1 MKLSLSHVTFKLIQ
15 IIRELKEEVLK
26 LKELLIKEGY
36 NPEELQCK
44 LKVTSFSAGKSIA
57 HPVRSN
63 VLELHALT
71 ATSLPLFVVY

>member
-1 MKLSLSHVTFKLIQ
+1 MKSSLSHVIFKLIQ

-44 LKVTSFSAGKSIA
+44 FKITPFLQASPLHILLQATYW
-57 HPVRSN
+57 N
-63 VLELHALT
+63 VM
-71 ATSLPLFVVY
+71 P

>member
-1 MKLSLSHVTFKLIQ
+1 MKSSLLHVTFKLIQ

-44 LKVTSFSAGKSIA
+44 LKMTLFCRQVLCTPCS
-57 HPVRSN
+57 SN

-71 ATSLPLFVVY
+71 ATTLPLFAFY

>member
-1 MKLSLSHVTFKLIQ
+1 MKSSLSHVIFKLIQ

-44 LKVTSFSAGKSIA
+44 FKMTPFLQASPLHILLQATYW
-57 HPVRSN
+57 N
-63 VLELHALT
+63 VM
-71 ATSLPLFVVY
+71 P

>member
-1 MKLSLSHVTFKLIQ
+1 MKSSLSYVTFKLIQ

-44 LKVTSFSAGKSIA
+44 LKMTLFLQTS
-57 HPVRSN
+57 P
-63 VLELHALT
+63 LHTLLQ
-71 ATSLPLFVVY
+71 ATYWVFMPLPLFAFFQQLT

>member
-1 MKLSLSHVTFKLIQ
+1 MKSSLSYVTFKLIQ

-44 LKVTSFSAGKSIA
+44 LKMTTFLQTS
-57 HPVRSN
+57 P
-63 VLELHALT
+63 LHTLLQ
-71 ATSLPLFVVY
+71 ATYWVFMPLPLFAFFQQLT

>member
-1 MKLSLSHVTFKLIQ
+1 MKSSLSHVTFKLIQ

-44 LKVTSFSAGKSIA
+44 FKMTPFLQASPLHILLQATYWKVM
-57 HPVRSN
+57 P
-63 VLELHALT
+63 
-71 ATSLPLFVVY
+71 

>member
-1 MKLSLSHVTFKLIQ
+1 MKSSLLHVTFKLIQ

-44 LKVTSFSAGKSIA
+44 WKMTPFSAGKSVT
-57 HPVRSN
+57 HPVTSN
-63 VLELHALT
+63 LLELHALT
-71 ATSLPLFVVY
+71 ATTLSLFAFY